1 MSLWDYIAIPFGW
14 LLLTLYNIVNNYGIA
29 IFLFA
34 LVVKLILLP
43 FQMKSKKSMMR
54 MSALQ
59 PQIAELQK
67 RHEGNPRKLQE
78 ETSKLYKE
86 EHVNPMSG
94 CLWSLIPF
102 PILLALY
109 RAIRFPLTTMMGVPR
124 DLVAEGGALATKLTE
139 MGFSSSA
146 NAAYIQLQQSQFIS
160 NNWDKF
166 DFTTISE
173 KLQFI
178 NYRFLGINLGDM
190 PKLKFWEN
198 GITWAAIGLFLIPL
212 VSAGLSYLQMTISQ
226 KSTPQTAGAQQSQQ
240 QMKMM
245 NMMMPLVSLY
255 ICFIMPAALGL
266 YWIFT
271 SLLGIIQDVI
281 LNKIYGKQMEE
292 EKAEREARQRAR
304 EAEYERKRQET
315 ERLRAE
321 GKTQENT
328 NTSKK
333 KQQAR
338 QRAEMD
344 ELRAA
349 AVREERAAK
358 RAAQG
363 IEAEKIP
370 DSQVGNRRYARGRAY
385 VADRFTNPEGAEE
398 ATAAAAEESALWT
411 AEHPDMPDEEPV
423 TGSVE
428 TAEAELSEVTETAAP
443 ALNEAE
449 TEAAAEEPEEDPDSY
464 DEPEDA
470 FDEDDDEPEPDDE
483 EEVNDK

>member
-1 MSLWDYIAIPFGW
+1 MSFWDYIAKPFGW
-14 LLLTLYNIVNNYGIA
+14 LLLTFYNFVGNYGIA
-29 IFLFA
+29 VFLFA

-59 PQIAELQK
+59 PQIMELQK

-109 RAIRFPLTTMMGVPR
+109 RAIRFPLTTMMGLSEE
-124 DLVAEGGALATKLTE
+124 LVAEGGILARKLAD
-139 MGFSSSA
+139 MGFSSTA
-146 NAAYIQLQQSQFIS
+146 NAAYVQLQQSQFIS
-160 NNWDKF
+160 NHWNEF

-178 NYRFLGINLGDM
+178 NYKFLGVDLGDM

-198 GITWAAIGLFLIPL
+198 GLTWAAIGLFLIPL
-212 VSAGLSYLQMTISQ
+212 ISAALSYLQMQISQ
-226 KSTPQTAGAQQSQQ
+226 KATPQTGTTNQQAQSAQ
-240 QMKMM
+240 QMKTM
-245 NMMMPLVSLY
+245 NLMMPLVSLY
-255 ICFIMPAALGL
+255 ICFIMPAALGI

-271 SLLGIIQDVI
+271 SLLGIIQDII
-281 LNKIYGKQMEE
+281 LNKIYGKQMEL

-321 GKTQENT
+321 GKTQENA

-349 AVREERAAK
+349 AIREERAAK
-358 RAAQG
+358 RAAMG
-363 IEAEKIP
+363 IEEEEIP
-370 DSQVGNRRYARGRAY
+370 ASQVGNRRYARGRAY
-385 VADRFTNPEGAEE
+385 VADRFTNPDRAAE
-398 ATAAAAEESALWT
+398 ATAAAAEESAAWT
-411 AEHPDMPDEEPV
+411 AEHDSDASDAVEPETDEV
-423 TGSVE
+423 FE
-428 TAEAELSEVTETAAP
+428 TAEEEAAP
-443 ALNEAE
+443 V
-449 TEAAAEEPEEDPDSY
+449 TPAAYRAPAEET
-464 DEPEDA
+464 PEDDGDFDDYDDDA
-470 FDEDDDEPEPDDE
+470 DYDDEDEKDE
-483 EEVNDK
+483 E

>member
-1 MSLWDYIAIPFGW
+1 MSLWDYIAKPFGW
-14 LLLTLYNIVNNYGIA
+14 LLMTLNNLVGNYGVA
-29 IFLFA
+29 VFLFA

-109 RAIRFPLTTMMGVPR
+109 RAIRFPLTTMMGVAS
-124 DLVAEGGALATKLTE
+124 DLVAEGGALATKLAD
-139 MGFSSSA
+139 MGFSSTA

-160 NNWDKF
+160 NHWSEF

-173 KLQFI
+173 KIQFI
-178 NYRFLGINLGDM
+178 NYRFLGMNLGDM
-190 PKLKFWEN
+190 PKLKFWES
-198 GITWAAIGLFLIPL
+198 GLTWAAIGLFLIPI
-212 VSAGLSYLQMTISQ
+212 VSAALSYLQMVISQ
-226 KSTPQTAGAQQSQQ
+226 KSTPQTGTTQQ
-240 QMKMM
+240 QAQSAQSMKTM
-245 NMMMPLVSLY
+245 NFMMPLVSLY
-255 ICFIMPAALGL
+255 ICFIMPAALGV

-281 LNKIYGKQMEE
+281 LNKVYGKQMEAE
-292 EKAEREARQRAR
+292 RAEREARQKAR

-321 GKTQENT
+321 GKTQENA

-338 QRAEMD
+338 QRAELD

-349 AVREERAAK
+349 AVRSERAAK
-358 RAAQG
+358 RAALG
-363 IEAEKIP
+363 IEEEKIP

-385 VADRFTNPEGAEE
+385 VADRFTHPEAAEE
-398 ATAAAAEESALWT
+398 ATAAAAEESAAWM
-411 AEHPDMPDEEPV
+411 AEHA
-423 TGSVE
+423 SVE
-428 TAEAELSEVTETAAP
+428 PETE
-443 ALNEAE
+443 E
-449 TEAAAEEPEEDPDSY
+449 TEAEAPAIETVPAAEPTEAE
-464 DEPEDA
+464 A
-470 FDEDDDEPEPDDE
+470 DEDSDADDYSEADDYDDTDDTDE
-483 EEVNDK
+483 E

>member
-14 LLLTLYNIVNNYGIA
+14 LLLTLYNLVNNYGIA

-67 RHEGNPRKLQE
+67 RHEGNPKKLQE

-124 DLVAEGGALATKLTE
+124 DLVAEGGALATKLAE

-146 NAAYIQLQQSQFIS
+146 NSAYIQLQQSQFIS

-173 KLQFI
+173 KIQFI

-190 PKLKFWEN
+190 PKIKFWEN
-198 GITWAAIGLFLIPL
+198 GLTWAAIGLFLIPL
-212 VSAGLSYLQMTISQ
+212 ISAGLSYLQMVISQ
-226 KSTPQTAGAQQSQQ
+226 KSTPTAGGAAAQQSAQ

-245 NMMMPLVSLY
+245 NLMMPLVSLY

-281 LNKIYGKQMEE
+281 LNKIYGKQMEA

-304 EAEYERKRQET
+304 EAEFERKRQET

-321 GKTQENT
+321 GKTQENA

-338 QRAEMD
+338 QKAELD
-344 ELRAA
+344 ELRSAA
-349 AVREERAAK
+349 IREEKAAK
-358 RAAQG
+358 RAAMG
-363 IEAEKIP
+363 IEEEKIP

-398 ATAAAAEESALWT
+398 ATAAAAEESATWS
-411 AEHPDMPDEEPV
+411 AEHPVVEEDEAAE
-423 TGSVE
+423 TVE
-428 TAEAELSEVTETAAP
+428 TVETETAQPAAAVAPTTADAEAEEPDGDDFDEPEDDFDVE
-443 ALNEAE
+443 
-449 TEAAAEEPEEDPDSY
+449 EEPEED
-464 DEPEDA
+464 
-470 FDEDDDEPEPDDE
+470 E
-483 EEVNDK
+483 E

>member
-1 MSLWDYIAIPFGW
+1 MSNLFALIAKPFGW
-14 LLLTLYNIVNNYGIA
+14 LLLTLYNLVGNYGVA
-29 IFLFA
+29 VFLFA

-59 PQIAELQK
+59 PQVQELQK

-109 RAIRFPLTTMMGVPR
+109 RAIRFPLTTMMGVAQ
-124 DLVAEGGALATKLTE
+124 DVVEGPLATRLAE
-139 MGFSSSA
+139 MGFEASG
-146 NAAYIQLQQSQFIS
+146 NAAYAQLQQSQFIS
-160 NNWDKF
+160 NHWSDF

-173 KLQFI
+173 KIQFI
-178 NYRFLGINLGDM
+178 NYKFLGMNLGDM
-190 PKLKFWEN
+190 PKLKFWES

-212 VSAGLSYLQMTISQ
+212 VSAALSYLQMVISQ
-226 KSTPQTAGAQQSQQ
+226 KSTPQTGTTQQ
-240 QMKMM
+240 QEKSAQSMKTM
-245 NMMMPLVSLY
+245 NFMMPLVSLY
-255 ICFIMPAALGL
+255 ICFIMPAALGI

-281 LNKIYGKQMEE
+281 LNKIYGKQMEL

-321 GKTQENT
+321 GKTQENA

-349 AVREERAAK
+349 AIREERAAK
-358 RAAQG
+358 RAALG
-363 IEAEKIP
+363 IEEEKIP

-385 VADRFTNPEGAEE
+385 VADRFTHPESAEE
-398 ATAAAAEESALWT
+398 ATAAAAEESAAWT
-411 AEHPDMPDEEPV
+411 AEHTSAEP
-423 TGSVE
+423 
-428 TAEAELSEVTETAAP
+428 EAEENAVEASAVEEISAP
-443 ALNEAE
+443 AELPE
-449 TEAAAEEPEEDPDSY
+449 EEPEADDY
-464 DEPEDA
+464 DDA
-470 FDEDDDEPEPDDE
+470 DDYDYDDEADDTDE
-483 EEVNDK
+483 E

>member
-1 MSLWDYIAIPFGW
+1 MSLWDYIAKPFGW
-14 LLLTLYNIVNNYGIA
+14 LLLTLNNLVGNYGVA
-29 IFLFA
+29 VFLFA

-59 PQIAELQK
+59 PQVAELQK

-109 RAIRFPLTTMMGVPR
+109 RAIRFPLTTMMGVPSELIA
-124 DLVAEGGALATKLTE
+124 DGGALATKLAD

-160 NNWDKF
+160 NHWNDF
-166 DFTTISE
+166 NFTTISE
-173 KLQFI
+173 KIQFI
-178 NYRFLGINLGDM
+178 NYRFLGFNLGDM

-198 GITWAAIGLFLIPL
+198 GLTWAAIGLFLIPI
-212 VSAGLSYLQMTISQ
+212 VSAALSYLQMVISQ
-226 KSTPQTAGAQQSQQ
+226 KSTPQTGTTQQQAQSAQ
-240 QMKMM
+240 QMKTM
-245 NMMMPLVSLY
+245 NLMMPLVSLY

-271 SLLGIIQDVI
+271 SLLGIIQDLI
-281 LNKIYGKQMEE
+281 LNKIYGKQMEAE
-292 EKAEREARQRAR
+292 RAEREARQRAR

-358 RAAQG
+358 RAAMG
-363 IEAEKIP
+363 IEEEKIP

-385 VADRFTNPEGAEE
+385 VADRFTNPDRAEE
-398 ATAAAAEESALWT
+398 ATEAAAEESAAWT
-411 AEHPDMPDEEPV
+411 AEHTAEEAAEAAAVAAVSAEQPDEE
-423 TGSVE
+423 E
-428 TAEAELSEVTETAAP
+428 AFAEAEA
-443 ALNEAE
+443 
-449 TEAAAEEPEEDPDSY
+449 PEEASV
-464 DEPEDA
+464 
-470 FDEDDDEPEPDDE
+470 EDDYDDADEAPDDFEDDAGGEDE
-483 EEVNDK
+483 E

>member
-1 MSLWDYIAIPFGW
+1 MEYIAKPFGW
-14 LLLTLYNIVNNYGIA
+14 LLLTLYNLVGNYGVA
-29 IFLFA
+29 VFLFA
-34 LVVKLILLP
+34 LVVKIILLP

-59 PQIAELQK
+59 PQVQELQK

-94 CLWSLIPF
+94 CIWSLIPF

-109 RAIRFPLTTMMGVPR
+109 RAIRFPLTTMMGVSS
-124 DLVAEGGALATKLTE
+124 DLLAEGGALTTKLTE

-160 NNWDKF
+160 ENWSKF

-178 NYRFLGINLGDM
+178 NYKFLGVNLGEL

-198 GITWAAIGLFLIPL
+198 GLTWAAIGLFLIPI
-212 VSAGLSYLQMTISQ
+212 VSAVLSYLQMQISQ
-226 KSTPQTAGAQQSQQ
+226 KSTPQTGTTQQQAQSAQ
-240 QMKMM
+240 QMKTM
-245 NMMMPLVSLY
+245 NLMMPLVSLY
-255 ICFIMPAALGL
+255 ICFIMPAALGI

-281 LNKIYGKQMEE
+281 LNKVYGKQMEAE
-292 EKAEREARQRAR
+292 RAEREARQRAR

-321 GKTQENT
+321 GKTQENA

-349 AVREERAAK
+349 AQREERAAK
-358 RAAQG
+358 RAAMG
-363 IEAEKIP
+363 LEEEKIP

-385 VADRFTNPEGAEE
+385 VADRFSNPDRAAE
-398 ATAAAAEESALWT
+398 ATAAAAEESAAWS
-411 AEHPDMPDEEPV
+411 AEH
-423 TGSVE
+423 TGSEPEPAEE
-428 TAEAELSEVTETAAP
+428 TPVAIAAEEAPAEVTETP
-443 ALNEAE
+443 AEDEYDDADD
-449 TEAAAEEPEEDPDSY
+449 AAEPDDY
-464 DEPEDA
+464 
-470 FDEDDDEPEPDDE
+470 DDEPEE
-483 EEVNDK
+483 EEE

>member
-1 MSLWDYIAIPFGW
+1 MSFWDYIAKPFGW
-14 LLLTLYNIVNNYGIA
+14 LLLTLNNLVGNYGVA
-29 IFLFA
+29 VFLFA

-59 PQIAELQK
+59 PQVQELQK

-109 RAIRFPLTTMMGVPR
+109 RAIRFPLTTMMGVPSELIA
-124 DLVAEGGALATKLTE
+124 DGGALATKLAE

-160 NNWDKF
+160 NHWSDF

-173 KLQFI
+173 KIQFI
-178 NYRFLGINLGDM
+178 NYKFLGFNLGDM

-198 GITWAAIGLFLIPL
+198 GLTWAAIGLFLIPII
-212 VSAGLSYLQMTISQ
+212 SAALSYVQMMISQ
-226 KSTPQTAGAQQSQQ
+226 KTTPQTGTTQQQAQSAQ
-240 QMKMM
+240 QMKTM
-245 NMMMPLVSLY
+245 NLMMPLVSLY
-255 ICFIMPAALGL
+255 ICFVMPAALGV

-271 SLLGIIQDVI
+271 SLLGIVQDVI
-281 LNKIYGKQMEE
+281 LNKVYGKQMELE
-292 EKAEREARQRAR
+292 RAEREARQRAR

-321 GKTQENT
+321 GKTQENS

-349 AVREERAAK
+349 AVRSERAAK
-358 RAAQG
+358 RAAMG
-363 IEAEKIP
+363 IEEERIP

-385 VADRFTNPEGAEE
+385 VADRFTHPENAEE
-398 ATAAAAEESALWT
+398 ATAAAAEESAEWT
-411 AEHPDMPDEEPV
+411 AEHSAETSAEQV
-423 TGSVE
+423 SE
-428 TAEAELSEVTETAAP
+428 TAEIAVPAEHVLPEETETESDEDGYADEDEDYDAEDD
-443 ALNEAE
+443 ADDYDDEAE
-449 TEAAAEEPEEDPDSY
+449 E
-464 DEPEDA
+464 
-470 FDEDDDEPEPDDE
+470 DE
-483 EEVNDK
+483 E

>member
-1 MSLWDYIAIPFGW
+1 MDYIAKPFGW
-14 LLLTLYNIVNNYGIA
+14 LLLTLYNLVNNYGVA

-86 EHVNPMSG
+86 EKVNPMSG

-109 RAIRFPLTTMMGVPR
+109 RAIRFPLTTMMGVPA
-124 DLVAEGGALATKLTE
+124 DLLAEGGALATKLAE
-139 MGFSSSA
+139 LGFESSA

-160 NNWDKF
+160 NNWDKYKDVF
-166 DFTTISE
+166 LGISE
-173 KLQFI
+173 KIQFI
-178 NYRFLGINLGDM
+178 NYKFLGLDLGDM
-190 PKLKFWEN
+190 PRIKFWEN
-198 GITWAAIGLFLIPL
+198 GLTWAAIGMFLIPL
-212 VSAGLSYLQMTISQ
+212 VSAGLSYLQMVVSQ
-226 KSTPQTAGAQQSQQ
+226 KTNPQPAGKAAEQSAS

-245 NMMMPLVSLY
+245 NYMMPLVSLY

-271 SLLGIIQDVI
+271 SLLGILQDVI
-281 LNKIYGKQMEE
+281 LNKVYGKQMEAE
-292 EKAEREARQRAR
+292 RAEREARQKAR

-321 GKTQENT
+321 GKTQENA

-349 AVREERAAK
+349 AIRDEKAARRAA
-358 RAAQG
+358 AG
-363 IEAEKIP
+363 IEEEKIP

-385 VADRFTNPEGAEE
+385 VADRFTNPEAAEE
-398 ATAAAAEESALWT
+398 ATAAAAEESEAWT
-411 AEHPDMPDEEPV
+411 AEHP
-423 TGSVE
+423 SVE
-428 TAEAELSEVTETAAP
+428 DEAEEAVETV
-443 ALNEAE
+443 E
-449 TEAAAEEPEEDPDSY
+449 TEAAEAPETVEEAVEEIADEPAEAVEED
-464 DEPEDA
+464 
-470 FDEDDDEPEPDDE
+470 FDDDDEPEEPDE
-483 EEVNDK
+483 EE

>member
-1 MSLWDYIAIPFGW
+1 MSLWDYIAKPFGW
-14 LLLTLYNIVNNYGIA
+14 LLLTLNNLVGNYGVA
-29 IFLFA
+29 VFLFA

-109 RAIRFPLTTMMGVPR
+109 RAIRFPLTTMMGVSS
-124 DLVAEGGALATKLTE
+124 DLLAEGGALATKLAD
-139 MGFSSSA
+139 MGFSSTA

-160 NNWDKF
+160 NHWADF

-173 KLQFI
+173 KIQFI
-178 NYRFLGINLGDM
+178 NYKFLGLNLGDM

-198 GITWAAIGLFLIPL
+198 GLTWAAIGLFLIPII
-212 VSAGLSYLQMTISQ
+212 SAALSYLQMHISQ
-226 KSTPQTAGAQQSQQ
+226 KTTPTAGGAEQTQQ
-240 QMKMM
+240 QMKTM
-245 NMMMPLVSLY
+245 NLMMPLVSLY
-255 ICFIMPAALGL
+255 ICFIMPAALGI

-281 LNKIYGKQMEE
+281 LNKVYGKQMEL
-292 EKAEREARQRAR
+292 EKAAREERQRAR
-304 EAEYERKRQET
+304 EAEFERKRQET

-349 AVREERAAK
+349 AVREEKAAK

-363 IEAEKIP
+363 IEEEKIP
-370 DSQVGNRRYARGRAY
+370 DSQVGSRRYARGRAY
-385 VADRFTNPEGAEE
+385 VADRFTNPAGAEE
-398 ATAAAAEESALWT
+398 ATAAAAEESAAWS
-411 AEHPDMPDEEPV
+411 AEHPVEEAPETVTEPAAEESAAEVQNAFDAAPEETEEVEADEE
-423 TGSVE
+423 
-428 TAEAELSEVTETAAP
+428 
-443 ALNEAE
+443 
-449 TEAAAEEPEEDPDSY
+449 AEEPEDVEDY
-464 DEPEDA
+464 DDADEAEDA
-470 FDEDDDEPEPDDE
+470 DEPDDE
-483 EEVNDK
+483 DDERG

>member
-14 LLLTLYNIVNNYGIA
+14 LLLTLYNLVNNYGIA

-67 RHEGNPRKLQE
+67 RHEGNPKKLQE

-86 EHVNPMSG
+86 EKVNPMSG

-124 DLVAEGGALATKLTE
+124 DLVAEGGALAAKLAE

-146 NAAYIQLQQSQFIS
+146 NSAYIQLQQSQFIS

-173 KLQFI
+173 KIQFI
-178 NYRFLGINLGDM
+178 NYRFLGIDLGDM
-190 PKLKFWEN
+190 PKIKFWEN
-198 GITWAAIGLFLIPL
+198 GLTWAAIGLFLIPL
-212 VSAGLSYLQMTISQ
+212 ISAGLSYLQMVISQ
-226 KSTPQTAGAQQSQQ
+226 KSTPTAGGAAAQQSAQ

-245 NMMMPLVSLY
+245 NLMMPLVSLY
-255 ICFIMPAALGL
+255 ICFIMPAALGI

-281 LNKIYGKQMEE
+281 LNKIYGKQMEA

-304 EAEYERKRQET
+304 EAEFERKRQET

-321 GKTQENT
+321 GKTQENA

-338 QRAEMD
+338 QKAELD
-344 ELRAA
+344 ELRSAA
-349 AVREERAAK
+349 IREEKAAK
-358 RAAQG
+358 RAAMG
-363 IEAEKIP
+363 IEEEKIP

-398 ATAAAAEESALWT
+398 ATAAAAEESAAWS
-411 AEHPDMPDEEPV
+411 AEHPDGTPAEEAEERIEAFEA
-423 TGSVE
+423 E
-428 TAEAELSEVTETAAP
+428 TAETAETAAP
-443 ALNEAE
+443 AAEEAE
-449 TEAAAEEPEEDPDSY
+449 PEEPDEDDLDEPEDDFDDEEEPEEDK
-464 DEPEDA
+464 E
-470 FDEDDDEPEPDDE
+470 
-483 EEVNDK
+483 

>member
-1 MSLWDYIAIPFGW
+1 MDYIAKPFGW
-14 LLLTLYNIVNNYGIA
+14 LLLTLYNLVNNYGVA

-86 EHVNPMSG
+86 EKVNPMSG

-109 RAIRFPLTTMMGVPR
+109 RAIRFPLTTMMGVPA
-124 DLVAEGGALATKLTE
+124 DLLAEGGALATKLAE
-139 MGFSSSA
+139 LGFESSA

-160 NNWDKF
+160 NNWDKYKDVF
-166 DFTTISE
+166 LGISE
-173 KLQFI
+173 KIQFI
-178 NYRFLGINLGDM
+178 NYKFLGLDLGDM
-190 PKLKFWEN
+190 PRIKFWEN
-198 GITWAAIGLFLIPL
+198 GLTWAAIGMFLIPL
-212 VSAGLSYLQMTISQ
+212 VSAGLSYLQMVVSQ
-226 KSTPQTAGAQQSQQ
+226 KTNPQPAGKAAEQSAS

-245 NMMMPLVSLY
+245 NYMMPLVSLY

-271 SLLGIIQDVI
+271 SLLGILQDVI
-281 LNKIYGKQMEE
+281 LNKVYGKQMEAE
-292 EKAEREARQRAR
+292 RAEREARQKAR

-321 GKTQENT
+321 GKTQENA

-349 AVREERAAK
+349 AIRDEKAARRAA
-358 RAAQG
+358 AG
-363 IEAEKIP
+363 IEEEKIP

-385 VADRFTNPEGAEE
+385 VADRFTNPEAAEE
-398 ATAAAAEESALWT
+398 ATAAAAEESEAGT
-411 AEHPDMPDEEPV
+411 AEHP
-423 TGSVE
+423 SVE
-428 TAEAELSEVTETAAP
+428 DEAEEAVETV
-443 ALNEAE
+443 E
-449 TEAAAEEPEEDPDSY
+449 TEAAEAPETVEEAVEEIADEPAEAVEED
-464 DEPEDA
+464 
-470 FDEDDDEPEPDDE
+470 FDDDDEPEEPDE
-483 EEVNDK
+483 EE

>member
-14 LLLTLYNIVNNYGIA
+14 LLLTLYNLVNNYGIA

-67 RHEGNPRKLQE
+67 RHEGNPKKLQE

-124 DLVAEGGALATKLTE
+124 DLVAEGGALATKLAE

-146 NAAYIQLQQSQFIS
+146 NSAYIQLQQSQFIS

-173 KLQFI
+173 KIQFI

-190 PKLKFWEN
+190 PKIKFWEN
-198 GITWAAIGLFLIPL
+198 GLTWAAIGLFLIPL
-212 VSAGLSYLQMTISQ
+212 ISAGLSYLQMVISQ
-226 KSTPQTAGAQQSQQ
+226 KSTPTAGGAAAQQSAQ

-245 NMMMPLVSLY
+245 NLMMPLVSLY

-281 LNKIYGKQMEE
+281 LNKIYGKQMEA

-304 EAEYERKRQET
+304 EAEFERKRQET

-321 GKTQENT
+321 GKTQENA

-338 QRAEMD
+338 QKAEMD

-358 RAAQG
+358 RAAMG
-363 IEAEKIP
+363 IEEEQIP

-398 ATAAAAEESALWT
+398 ATAAAAEESATWS
-411 AEHPDMPDEEPV
+411 AEHPVVEEDEAAETV
-423 TGSVE
+423 ETVE
-428 TAEAELSEVTETAAP
+428 TAETAA
-443 ALNEAE
+443 
-449 TEAAAEEPEEDPDSY
+449 AAAPVDADAEPGEPDEDDFDEPEDDFDDEEEPEEDK
-464 DEPEDA
+464 E
-470 FDEDDDEPEPDDE
+470 
-483 EEVNDK
+483 

>member
-1 MSLWDYIAIPFGW
+1 MDYIAKPFGW
-14 LLLTLYNIVNNYGIA
+14 LLLTLYNLVGNYGVA

-67 RHEGNPRKLQE
+67 RHEGNPKKLQE

-109 RAIRFPLTTMMGVPR
+109 RAIRFPLTTMMGVPS
-124 DLVAEGGALATKLTE
+124 DLLAEGGALATKLAE
-139 MGFSSSA
+139 LGFESNA

-160 NNWDKF
+160 NNWDQYKDVF
-166 DFTTISE
+166 LGISE
-173 KLQFI
+173 KIQFI
-178 NYRFLGINLGDM
+178 NYKFLGLNLGDT
-190 PKLKFWEN
+190 PKIKFWEN
-198 GITWAAIGLFLIPL
+198 GLTWAAIGMFLIPL
-212 VSAGLSYLQMTISQ
+212 ISAGLSYLQMVISQ
-226 KSTPQTAGAQQSQQ
+226 KSTPQTTGKAAEQSAS

-245 NMMMPLVSLY
+245 NYMMPLVSLY
-255 ICFIMPAALGL
+255 ICFIMPAALGI

-281 LNKIYGKQMEE
+281 LNKVYGKQMEL

-321 GKTQENT
+321 GKTQENS

-338 QRAEMD
+338 QRAELD

-349 AVREERAAK
+349 AVREERASK
-358 RAAQG
+358 RAAMG
-363 IEAEKIP
+363 IEEEKIP

-385 VADRFTNPEGAEE
+385 VADRFTNPDRAEE
-398 ATAAAAEESALWT
+398 ATAAAAEESAAWT
-411 AEHPDMPDEEPV
+411 ETHEDDASAEDVSGAAAAAVSAKAKIPEEAPDE
-423 TGSVE
+423 
-428 TAEAELSEVTETAAP
+428 AFD
-443 ALNEAE
+443 
-449 TEAAAEEPEEDPDSY
+449 EPEED
-464 DEPEDA
+464 
-470 FDEDDDEPEPDDE
+470 DDDDADWPDE
-483 EEVNDK
+483 EEEPDEADEEEE

>member
-1 MSLWDYIAIPFGW
+1 MSFWDYIAKPFGW
-14 LLLTLYNIVNNYGIA
+14 LLLTLNNLVGNYGVA
-29 IFLFA
+29 VFLFA

-59 PQIAELQK
+59 PQVQELQK

-109 RAIRFPLTTMMGVPR
+109 RAIRFPLTTMMGVPSELIA
-124 DLVAEGGALATKLTE
+124 DGGALATKLAE

-160 NNWDKF
+160 NHWSDF

-173 KLQFI
+173 KIQFI
-178 NYRFLGINLGDM
+178 NYKFLGFNLGDM

-198 GITWAAIGLFLIPL
+198 GLTWAAIGLFLIPII
-212 VSAGLSYLQMTISQ
+212 SAALSYVQMMISQ
-226 KSTPQTAGAQQSQQ
+226 KTTPQTGTTQQQAQSAQ
-240 QMKMM
+240 QMKTM
-245 NMMMPLVSLY
+245 NLMMPLVSLY
-255 ICFIMPAALGL
+255 ICFVMPAALGV

-271 SLLGIIQDVI
+271 SLLGIVQDVI
-281 LNKIYGKQMEE
+281 LNKVYGKQMELE
-292 EKAEREARQRAR
+292 RAEREARQRAR

-321 GKTQENT
+321 GKTQENS

-349 AVREERAAK
+349 AVRSERAAK
-358 RAAQG
+358 RAAMG
-363 IEAEKIP
+363 IEEEKIP

-385 VADRFTNPEGAEE
+385 VADRFTHPENAEE
-398 ATAAAAEESALWT
+398 ATAAAAEESAEWT
-411 AEHPDMPDEEPV
+411 AEHSAETSAEQV
-423 TGSVE
+423 SE
-428 TAEAELSEVTETAAP
+428 TAEIAVPAEHVLPEETETESNEDGYAEEDEDYDAEDD
-443 ALNEAE
+443 ADDYDDEAE
-449 TEAAAEEPEEDPDSY
+449 E
-464 DEPEDA
+464 
-470 FDEDDDEPEPDDE
+470 DE
-483 EEVNDK
+483 E

>member
-1 MSLWDYIAIPFGW
+1 MSNLFALIAKPFGW
-14 LLLTLYNIVNNYGIA
+14 LLLTLYNLVGNYGVA
-29 IFLFA
+29 VFLFA

-124 DLVAEGGALATKLTE
+124 DLVAEGGALATKLAE
-139 MGFSSSA
+139 MGFSSTA
-146 NAAYIQLQQSQFIS
+146 NSAYIQLQQSQFIS

-190 PKLKFWEN
+190 PKIKFWEN
-198 GITWAAIGLFLIPL
+198 GLTWAAIGLFLIPL
-212 VSAGLSYLQMTISQ
+212 ISAGLSYLQMVISQ
-226 KSTPQTAGAQQSQQ
+226 KSTPTAGGAAAQQSAQ

-245 NMMMPLVSLY
+245 NLMMPLVSLY

-281 LNKIYGKQMEE
+281 LNKVYGKQMEA

-304 EAEYERKRQET
+304 EAEFERKRQET

-321 GKTQENT
+321 GKTQENA

-338 QRAEMD
+338 QKAEMD

-358 RAAQG
+358 RAAMG
-363 IEAEKIP
+363 IEEEQIP

-398 ATAAAAEESALWT
+398 ATAAAAEESAAWS
-411 AEHPDMPDEEPV
+411 AEHPVVEEDEAAETV
-423 TGSVE
+423 ETVE
-428 TAEAELSEVTETAAP
+428 TAETVEAAAAP
-443 ALNEAE
+443 APVDADAE
-449 TEAAAEEPEEDPDSY
+449 PGEPDEDDFDEPEDDFDDEEEPEEDK
-464 DEPEDA
+464 E
-470 FDEDDDEPEPDDE
+470 
-483 EEVNDK
+483 

>member
-1 MSLWDYIAIPFGW
+1 MSLWDYIAKPFGW
-14 LLLTLYNIVNNYGIA
+14 LLLALYNLVNNYGVA

-59 PQIAELQK
+59 PQVQELQK

-94 CLWSLIPF
+94 CIWSLIPF

-109 RAIRFPLTTMMGVPR
+109 RAIRFPLTTMMGVPS
-124 DLVAEGGALATKLTE
+124 DLVAEGGALATKLAD

-160 NNWDKF
+160 NHWADF
-166 DFTTISE
+166 DFTTISD

-178 NYRFLGINLGDM
+178 NYKFLGFNLGDM

-212 VSAGLSYLQMTISQ
+212 VSAGLSYLQMAISQ
-226 KSTPQTAGAQQSQQ
+226 KATPQTGTTQQ
-240 QMKMM
+240 QAQSAQSMKTM
-245 NMMMPLVSLY
+245 NLMMPLVSLY
-255 ICFIMPAALGL
+255 ICFIMPAALGI

-271 SLLGIIQDVI
+271 SLLGIIQEVI
-281 LNKIYGKQMEE
+281 LNKIYGKQMEA
-292 EKAEREARQRAR
+292 EKAEREARQKAR

-321 GKTQENT
+321 GKTQENA

-338 QRAEMD
+338 QKAELD

-349 AVREERAAK
+349 AQRTERAAK

-363 IEAEKIP
+363 IEEEEIP
-370 DSQVGNRRYARGRAY
+370 ASQVGNRRYARGRAY
-385 VADRFTNPEGAEE
+385 VADRFTNPDRAEE
-398 ATAAAAEESALWT
+398 ATAAAAEESAAWT
-411 AEHPDMPDEEPV
+411 AAHPDETPDEDVTEPV
-423 TGSVE
+423 
-428 TAEAELSEVTETAAP
+428 AEAEIAEETAP
-443 ALNEAE
+443 ADETPEAE
-449 TEAAAEEPEEDPDSY
+449 EAPEEADFDEEAY
-464 DEPEDA
+464 DDA
-470 FDEDDDEPEPDDE
+470 ADEDDDRDE
-483 EEVNDK
+483 E

>member
-1 MSLWDYIAIPFGW
+1 MDYIAKPFGW
-14 LLLTLYNIVNNYGIA
+14 LLLTLYNFVGNYGIA

-67 RHEGNPRKLQE
+67 RHEGNPKKLQE

-109 RAIRFPLTTMMGVPR
+109 RAIRFPLTTMMGVPA
-124 DLVAEGGALATKLTE
+124 DLVAEGGALATKLAE
-139 MGFSSSA
+139 MGFESSA

-160 NNWDKF
+160 NHWDEYKSVF
-166 DFTTISE
+166 LGISD
-173 KLQFI
+173 KIQFI
-178 NYRFLGINLGDM
+178 NYKFLGLNLGDM

-198 GITWAAIGLFLIPL
+198 GISWAVIGLFLIPL
-212 VSAGLSYLQMTISQ
+212 VSAGLSYLQMVISQ
-226 KSTPQTAGAQQSQQ
+226 KSTPQAGGKAAEQSAS

-245 NMMMPLVSLY
+245 NLMMPLVSLY
-255 ICFIMPAALGL
+255 ICFIMPAALGV

-281 LNKIYGKQMEE
+281 LNKIYGKQMEAE
-292 EKAEREARQRAR
+292 RAEREARQRER
-304 EAEYERKRQET
+304 EAEFERKRQET

-349 AVREERAAK
+349 AQREERAAK
-358 RAAQG
+358 RASMG
-363 IEAEKIP
+363 IEEEKIP

-385 VADRFTNPEGAEE
+385 VADRFTHPETAEE
-398 ATAAAAEESALWT
+398 ATAAAAEESAAWLAEHT
-411 AEHPDMPDEEPV
+411 AEELADEV
-423 TGSVE
+423 TEAVE
-428 TAEAELSEVTETAAP
+428 TVEAEAEEAVEEVTT
-443 ALNEAE
+443 EAE
-449 TEAAAEEPEEDPDSY
+449 EVFEEAAEDVGEAVEEPEEDDFDSAPDES
-464 DEPEDA
+464 E
-470 FDEDDDEPEPDDE
+470 DDEPDEDE
-483 EEVNDK
+483 E

>member
-1 MSLWDYIAIPFGW
+1 MDYIAKPFGW
-14 LLLTLYNIVNNYGIA
+14 LLLTLYNFVGNYGVA

-59 PQIAELQK
+59 PQVAELQK
-67 RHEGNPRKLQE
+67 RHEGNPKKLQE

-109 RAIRFPLTTMMGVPR
+109 RAIRFPLTTMMGVPA
-124 DLVAEGGALATKLTE
+124 DLVAEGGALATKLAE
-139 MGFSSSA
+139 LGFESNA

-160 NNWDKF
+160 NHWDEYKSVF
-166 DFTTISE
+166 LGISD
-173 KLQFI
+173 KIQFI
-178 NYRFLGINLGDM
+178 NYKFLGMNLGDM

-198 GITWAAIGLFLIPL
+198 GLTWAAIGLFLIPL

-226 KSTPQTAGAQQSQQ
+226 KTTPSAGGKDQSQQ

-245 NMMMPLVSLY
+245 NLMMPLVSLY
-255 ICFIMPAALGL
+255 ICFIMPAALGI

-281 LNKIYGKQMEE
+281 LNKIYGKQMEA

-349 AVREERAAK
+349 AQREERAAK
-358 RAAQG
+358 RASMG
-363 IEAEKIP
+363 IEEEKIP
-370 DSQVGNRRYARGRAY
+370 DSQVVNRRYARGRAY
-385 VADRFTNPEGAEE
+385 VADRFTHPETAEE
-398 ATAAAAEESALWT
+398 ATAAAAEESAAWT
-411 AEHPDMPDEEPV
+411 AEHPAEEFAEEV
-423 TGSVE
+423 IEAVESVE
-428 TAEAELSEVTETAAP
+428 TEVEETV
-443 ALNEAE
+443 EDVE
-449 TEAAAEEPEEDPDSY
+449 TEAGEFFEDDEAA
-464 DEPEDA
+464 DES
-470 FDEDDDEPEPDDE
+470 DEDDADDVSDEDEPDEDEADEDDK
-483 EEVNDK
+483 DKE

>member
-1 MSLWDYIAIPFGW
+1 MNLWDYIAIPFGW
-14 LLLTLYNIVNNYGIA
+14 LLMTLYNLVNNYGIA

-124 DLVAEGGALATKLTE
+124 DLVAEGGALATKLAE

-146 NAAYIQLQQSQFIS
+146 NSAYIQLQQSQFIS

-173 KLQFI
+173 KIQFI

-190 PKLKFWEN
+190 PKIKFWEN
-198 GITWAAIGLFLIPL
+198 GLTWAAIGLFLIPL
-212 VSAGLSYLQMTISQ
+212 ISAGLSYLQMVISQ
-226 KSTPQTAGAQQSQQ
+226 KSTPTAGGAAAQQSAQ

-245 NMMMPLVSLY
+245 NLMMPLVSLY
-255 ICFIMPAALGL
+255 ICFIMPAALGI

-281 LNKIYGKQMEE
+281 LNKVYGKQMEA

-304 EAEYERKRQET
+304 EAEFERKRQET

-349 AVREERAAK
+349 AVRGEKAAK
-358 RAAQG
+358 RAAMG
-363 IEAEKIP
+363 IEEDKIP

-411 AEHPDMPDEEPV
+411 AEHPDAADDETV
-423 TGSVE
+423 TEAVE
-428 TAEAELSEVTETAAP
+428 TAEAEP
-443 ALNEAE
+443 AVS
-449 TEAAAEEPEEDPDSY
+449 EAAEESASGEPEEDPDSL
-464 DEPEDA
+464 DEPEDD
-470 FDEDDDEPEPDDE
+470 FDDDEPEPDDE

>member
-14 LLLTLYNIVNNYGIA
+14 LLLTLYNLVNNYGVA

-67 RHEGNPRKLQE
+67 RHEGNPKKLQE

-124 DLVAEGGALATKLTE
+124 DLVAEGGALTVKLAE
-139 MGFSSSA
+139 MGFESSA
-146 NAAYIQLQQSQFIS
+146 NSAYVQLQQSQFIS

-178 NYRFLGINLGDM
+178 NYKFLGINLGDM
-190 PKLKFWEN
+190 PKIKFWEN

-212 VSAGLSYLQMTISQ
+212 ISAGLSYLQMVVSQ
-226 KSTPQTAGAQQSQQ
+226 KSNPQTTGKAAEQSAS

-245 NMMMPLVSLY
+245 NYMMPLVSLY

-271 SLLGIIQDVI
+271 SLLGIIQEVI
-281 LNKIYGKQMEE
+281 LNKVYGKQMEAE
-292 EKAEREARQRAR
+292 RAEREARQRAR
-304 EAEYERKRQET
+304 EAEFERKRQET

-321 GKTQENT
+321 GKTQENA

-338 QRAEMD
+338 QKAELD
-344 ELRAA
+344 ELRSAAIREEKAARRAA
-349 AVREERAAK
+349 A
-358 RAAQG
+358 G
-363 IEAEKIP
+363 IEEEKIP

-385 VADRFTNPEGAEE
+385 VADRFTNPDAAEE
-398 ATAAAAEESALWT
+398 ATAAAAEESAAWT
-411 AEHPDMPDEEPV
+411 AEHP
-423 TGSVE
+423 SVE
-428 TAEAELSEVTETAAP
+428 DAAEEVVETVEAEAIETVGTV
-443 ALNEAE
+443 EK
-449 TEAAAEEPEEDPDSY
+449 AAAEIPAPVGETDLDEIEDDDFDEPEEY
-464 DEPEDA
+464 
-470 FDEDDDEPEPDDE
+470 DDDEPDEDDE
-483 EEVNDK
+483 EK

>member
-1 MSLWDYIAIPFGW
+1 MSLWDYIAKPFGW
-14 LLLTLYNIVNNYGIA
+14 LLLTLNNLVGNYGVA
-29 IFLFA
+29 VFLFA

-59 PQIAELQK
+59 PQVAELQK

-109 RAIRFPLTTMMGVPR
+109 RAIRFPLTTMMGVPSELIA
-124 DLVAEGGALATKLTE
+124 DGGALATKLAD

-160 NNWDKF
+160 NHWNDF
-166 DFTTISE
+166 NFTTISE
-173 KLQFI
+173 KIQFI
-178 NYRFLGINLGDM
+178 NYRFLGFNLGDM

-198 GITWAAIGLFLIPL
+198 GLTWAAIGLFLIPI
-212 VSAGLSYLQMTISQ
+212 VSAALSYLQMVISQ
-226 KSTPQTAGAQQSQQ
+226 KSTPQTGTTQQQAQSAQ
-240 QMKMM
+240 QMKTM
-245 NMMMPLVSLY
+245 NLMMPLVSLY

-271 SLLGIIQDVI
+271 SLLGIIQDLI
-281 LNKIYGKQMEE
+281 LNKIYGKQMEAE
-292 EKAEREARQRAR
+292 RAEREARQRAR

-358 RAAQG
+358 RAAMG
-363 IEAEKIP
+363 IEEEKIP
-370 DSQVGNRRYARGRAY
+370 GSQVGNRRYARGRAY
-385 VADRFTNPEGAEE
+385 VADRFTNPDRAEE
-398 ATAAAAEESALWT
+398 ATEAAAEESASCT
-411 AEHPDMPDEEPV
+411 AEHTAEEAAEAAAVAAVSAVQPDEE
-423 TGSVE
+423 E
-428 TAEAELSEVTETAAP
+428 AFAEAEA
-443 ALNEAE
+443 
-449 TEAAAEEPEEDPDSY
+449 PEE
-464 DEPEDA
+464 A
-470 FDEDDDEPEPDDE
+470 FDEDDYDDADEAPDDFEDDAGGEDE
-483 EEVNDK
+483 E

>member
-1 MSLWDYIAIPFGW
+1 MDYIAKPFGW
-14 LLLTLYNIVNNYGIA
+14 LLLTLYNLVGNYGVA

-67 RHEGNPRKLQE
+67 RHEGNPKKLQE

-109 RAIRFPLTTMMGVPR
+109 RAIRFPLTTMMGVPS
-124 DLVAEGGALATKLTE
+124 DLLAEGGALATKLAE
-139 MGFSSSA
+139 LGFESSA

-160 NNWDKF
+160 NNWDKYKDVF
-166 DFTTISE
+166 LGISE
-173 KLQFI
+173 KIQFI
-178 NYRFLGINLGDM
+178 NYKFLGLNLGDM
-190 PKLKFWEN
+190 PKIKFWEN
-198 GITWAAIGLFLIPL
+198 GITWAAIGMFLIPL

-226 KSTPQTAGAQQSQQ
+226 KTTPQAGGKAGEQSAS

-281 LNKIYGKQMEE
+281 LNKVYGKQMEA

-321 GKTQENT
+321 GKTQENA

-349 AVREERAAK
+349 AIRDEKAAK
-358 RAAQG
+358 RAAAG
-363 IEAEKIP
+363 IAEEKIP

-385 VADRFTNPEGAEE
+385 VADRFTNPDAAAE
-398 ATAAAAEESALWT
+398 ATVAAAEESEAWT
-411 AEHPDMPDEEPV
+411 AEHPSATDVAEEA
-423 TGSVE
+423 VE
-428 TAEAELSEVTETAAP
+428 TVEAEAAEAPETVDEAVEVTAD
-443 ALNEAE
+443 EA
-449 TEAAAEEPEEDPDSY
+449 DDF
-464 DEPEDA
+464 DEPED
-470 FDEDDDEPEPDDE
+470 FDDADDEPEEPDE
-483 EEVNDK
+483 EE

>member
-1 MSLWDYIAIPFGW
+1 MSLWDYIAKPFGW
-14 LLLTLYNIVNNYGIA
+14 LLMALNNLVGNYGVA
-29 IFLFA
+29 VFLFA

-109 RAIRFPLTTMMGVPR
+109 RAIRFPLTTMMGVAS
-124 DLVAEGGALATKLTE
+124 DLVAEGGALATKLAD
-139 MGFSSSA
+139 MGFSSTA

-160 NNWDKF
+160 NHWSEF

-173 KLQFI
+173 KIQFI
-178 NYRFLGINLGDM
+178 NYRFLGMNLGDM
-190 PKLKFWEN
+190 PKLKFWES
-198 GITWAAIGLFLIPL
+198 GLTWAAIGLFLIPI
-212 VSAGLSYLQMTISQ
+212 VSAALSYLQMVISQ
-226 KSTPQTAGAQQSQQ
+226 KSTPQTGTTQQ
-240 QMKMM
+240 QAQSAQSMKTM
-245 NMMMPLVSLY
+245 NFMMPLVSLY
-255 ICFIMPAALGL
+255 ICFIMPAALGV

-271 SLLGIIQDVI
+271 SLLGIVQDVI
-281 LNKIYGKQMEE
+281 LNKVYGKQMEL
-292 EKAEREARQRAR
+292 EKAEREARQKAR

-321 GKTQENT
+321 GKTQENA

-338 QRAEMD
+338 QRAELD

-349 AVREERAAK
+349 AVRSERAAK
-358 RAAQG
+358 RAALG
-363 IEAEKIP
+363 IEEEKIP

-385 VADRFTNPEGAEE
+385 VADRFTHPEAAEE
-398 ATAAAAEESALWT
+398 ATAAAAEESAAWM
-411 AEHPDMPDEEPV
+411 AEH
-423 TGSVE
+423 TSVE
-428 TAEAELSEVTETAAP
+428 PETE
-443 ALNEAE
+443 E
-449 TEAAAEEPEEDPDSY
+449 TEAEAPAIETVPAAEPTEAEADEES
-464 DEPEDA
+464 DA
-470 FDEDDDEPEPDDE
+470 DDDSEADDYDDTDDTDE
-483 EEVNDK
+483 E

>member
-1 MSLWDYIAIPFGW
+1 MSLWDYIAKPFGW
-14 LLLTLYNIVNNYGIA
+14 LLLTLYNLVGNYGVA

-34 LVVKLILLP
+34 LVVKIILLP

-54 MSALQ
+54 MAALN
-59 PQIAELQK
+59 PQIQELQK

-109 RAIRFPLTTMMGVPR
+109 RAIRFPLTTMMGVAQ
-124 DLVAEGGALATKLTE
+124 DLVSEGGALATKLAD
-139 MGFSSSA
+139 MGFSSSS

-160 NNWDKF
+160 NHWNDF

-178 NYRFLGINLGDM
+178 NYKFLGVNLGDT

-198 GITWAAIGLFLIPL
+198 GLTWAAVGLFLIPV
-212 VSAGLSYLQMTISQ
+212 VSAALSYLQMAISQ
-226 KSTPQTAGAQQSQQ
+226 KMTPQTGTTTQQAQSAQ
-240 QMKMM
+240 QMKTM
-245 NMMMPLVSLY
+245 NLMMPLVSLY
-255 ICFIMPAALGL
+255 ICFIMPAALGI

-271 SLLGIIQDVI
+271 SLLAIIQEAI
-281 LNKIYGKQMEE
+281 LNKIYGKQMEL

-304 EAEYERKRQET
+304 DAEYERKRQET

-321 GKTQENT
+321 GKTQENN

-358 RAAQG
+358 RAALG
-363 IEAEKIP
+363 IEEEKIP

-385 VADRFTNPEGAEE
+385 VADRFTNPDRAEE
-398 ATAAAAEESALWT
+398 ATAAAAAESAEWT
-411 AEHPDMPDEEPV
+411 AEHAADEPV
-423 TGSVE
+423 EDAVE
-428 TAEAELSEVTETAAP
+428 TAEAVSEEIGAVAA
-443 ALNEAE
+443 EAE
-449 TEAAAEEPEEDPDSY
+449 DFSAEP
-464 DEPEDA
+464 
-470 FDEDDDEPEPDDE
+470 DEDDDEADDYDDDDYDEKDE
-483 EEVNDK
+483 E

>member
-1 MSLWDYIAIPFGW
+1 MEYIAKPFGW
-14 LLLTLYNIVNNYGIA
+14 LLLTLYNLVGNYGVA
-29 IFLFA
+29 VFLFA
-34 LVVKLILLP
+34 LVVKIILLP

-59 PQIAELQK
+59 PQVQELQK

-94 CLWSLIPF
+94 CIWSLIPF

-109 RAIRFPLTTMMGVPR
+109 RAIRFPLTTMMGVSS
-124 DLVAEGGALATKLTE
+124 DLLAEGGALTAKLTE

-160 NNWDKF
+160 ENWSKF

-178 NYRFLGINLGDM
+178 NYKFLGVNLGEL

-198 GITWAAIGLFLIPL
+198 GLTWAAIGLFLIPI
-212 VSAGLSYLQMTISQ
+212 VSAVLSYLQMQISQ
-226 KSTPQTAGAQQSQQ
+226 KSTPQTGTTQQQAQSAQ
-240 QMKMM
+240 QMKTM
-245 NMMMPLVSLY
+245 NLMMPLVSLY
-255 ICFIMPAALGL
+255 ICFIMPAALGI

-281 LNKIYGKQMEE
+281 LNKVYGKQMEAE
-292 EKAEREARQRAR
+292 RAERESRQRAR

-321 GKTQENT
+321 GKTQENA

-349 AVREERAAK
+349 AQREERAAK
-358 RAAQG
+358 RAAMG
-363 IEAEKIP
+363 LEEEKIP
-370 DSQVGNRRYARGRAY
+370 DSQVGSRRYARGRAY
-385 VADRFTNPEGAEE
+385 VADRFSNPDRAAE
-398 ATAAAAEESALWT
+398 ATAAAAEESAAWS
-411 AEHPDMPDEEPV
+411 AEH
-423 TGSVE
+423 TGSEPEPAEE
-428 TAEAELSEVTETAAP
+428 TPAAIAAEEAPAEVTETP
-443 ALNEAE
+443 AEDEYDDAGD
-449 TEAAAEEPEEDPDSY
+449 AAEPDDY
-464 DEPEDA
+464 
-470 FDEDDDEPEPDDE
+470 DDEPEE
-483 EEVNDK
+483 EEE

>member
-1 MSLWDYIAIPFGW
+1 MSLWDYIAKPFGW
-14 LLLTLYNIVNNYGIA
+14 LLLTLNNLVGNYGVA
-29 IFLFA
+29 VFLFA

-59 PQIAELQK
+59 PQVAELQK

-109 RAIRFPLTTMMGVPR
+109 RAIRFPLTTMMGVPA
-124 DLVAEGGALATKLTE
+124 DLVAEGGALATKLTD
-139 MGFSSSA
+139 MGFSSTA

-160 NNWDKF
+160 NHWSDFN
-166 DFTTISE
+166 FTTISE
-173 KLQFI
+173 KIQFI
-178 NYRFLGINLGDM
+178 NYKFLGMNLGDM

-198 GITWAAIGLFLIPL
+198 GLTWAAIGLFLIPI
-212 VSAGLSYLQMTISQ
+212 VSAALSYLQMVISQ
-226 KSTPQTAGAQQSQQ
+226 KSTPQTGTTQQQAQSAQ
-240 QMKMM
+240 QMKTM
-245 NMMMPLVSLY
+245 NLMMPLVSLY
-255 ICFIMPAALGL
+255 ICFIMPAALGI

-281 LNKIYGKQMEE
+281 LNKIYGKQMEAE
-292 EKAEREARQRAR
+292 RAEREARQRAR

-321 GKTQENT
+321 GKTQENA

-358 RAAQG
+358 RAALG
-363 IEAEKIP
+363 IEEEKIP
-370 DSQVGNRRYARGRAY
+370 DSQVGSRRYARGRAY
-385 VADRFTNPEGAEE
+385 VADRFTNPDRAEE
-398 ATAAAAEESALWT
+398 ATAAAAEESAAWS
-411 AEHPDMPDEEPV
+411 AEH
-423 TGSVE
+423 
-428 TAEAELSEVTETAAP
+428 ASEDVTEP
-443 ALNEAE
+443 E
-449 TEAAAEEPEEDPDSY
+449 TEVEVPAAEEVSAAPEAPEEEP
-464 DEPEDA
+464 DEPVE
-470 FDEDDDEPEPDDE
+470 EDDFDDADADADYENAPDNDE
-483 EEVNDK
+483 E